1 MKLTKVILFSAMLCL
16 TANIFATENT
26 RRGWQLD
33 LQRLGLNIT
42 STSVQHA
49 TDYGA
54 FPDARLKANNQTTI
68 QGDLNFKADY
78 FGKHY
83 LWSSGLLAEYGKNT
97 IEQPD
102 GTKLTTESADRI
114 ILDTSYT
121 LRLWNVENFLGGF
134 EAGPYLLAA
143 YETEFNS
150 TGAAPLKK
158 ILRGEGGAKLFEGK
172 YLKALYVAGLLEEDF
187 TYPDHST
194 KLGWTAGFDIQ
205 IPVREGVK
213 ATFKGVWRDYLHES
227 IEQADDLD
235 YSLEFDARME
245 VLVWKNLSVA
255 PFINYFTAQGKYVA
269 PRGQNVYVGIAVSFS
284 KLFKE
289 AKTVETAK

>member
-1 MKLTKVILFSAMLCL
+1 MKLTKIILFLALLCL
-16 TANIFATENT
+16 NANIFAKEND

-42 STSVQHA
+42 STSVTHA
-49 TDYGA
+49 ADYGNFA
-54 FPDARLKANNQTTI
+54 DARLTANNQTTV
-68 QGDLNFKADY
+68 QGALNFKADY
-78 FGKHY
+78 FGRLY
-83 LWSSGLLAEYGKNT
+83 LWSSGLLAEYGKST
-97 IEQPD
+97 IEQPN
-102 GTKLTTESADRI
+102 GTKTTTESVDRI
-114 ILDTSYT
+114 ILDTAYT

-150 TGAAPLKK
+150 TGIAPLKK
-158 ILRGEGGAKLFEGK
+158 VLRGEGGAKLFEGK
-172 YLKALYVAGLLEEDF
+172 YLKALYVAALFEEDF
-187 TYPDHST
+187 TYPENSS
-194 KLGWTAGFDIQ
+194 KFGYTAGFDIQ

-213 ATFKGVWRDYLHES
+213 AMFKGIWRDYLHES
-227 IEQADDLD
+227 IKQNSDLD
-235 YSLEFDARME
+235 YSLELDARME

-269 PRGQNVYVGIAVSFS
+269 PRGQNVYVGVSISFS

-289 AKTVETAK
+289 AKAVESAN